1 MEFVL
6 GLLCG
11 LSLLAGLVLA
21 ISCNWHRLPG
31 TPTIPSFNPANWHL
45 PWSIKERLT
54 PKGVKIYLAS
64 YICIIIGLALYA
76 ITYGIGP
83 LI

>member
-6 GLLCG
+6 GLLCA
-11 LSLLAGLVLA
+11 LSLLAGLVLG

-31 TPTIPSFNPANWHL
+31 APTIPSLNPVHWFR
-45 PWSIKERLT
+45 PWSIKDELT
-54 PKGVKIYLAS
+54 PKGLKLYLAS
-64 YICIIIGLALYA
+64 YICIMIGLALYA